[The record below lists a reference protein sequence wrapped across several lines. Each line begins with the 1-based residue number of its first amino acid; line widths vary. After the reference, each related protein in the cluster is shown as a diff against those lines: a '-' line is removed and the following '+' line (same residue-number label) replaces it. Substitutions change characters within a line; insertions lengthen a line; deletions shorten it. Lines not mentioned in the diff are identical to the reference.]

1 MKKLLLML
9 FLIPNISFALPI
21 TLNEYISKHP
31 SWNTSD
37 KSSFSYITS
46 RCGILF
52 VVISERYK
60 NMTGGEEIYKMALTN
75 AVIFSKVSSDTY
87 KEMGGK
93 TNAFQE
99 RAKKWARIYG
109 EEGVN
114 NIDVYGEMIH
124 GDVKRDVSS
133 CMDKVMPAI

>member
-1 MKKLLLML
+1 MKKLLFLL
-9 FLIPNISFALPI
+9 FLIPNITYALPV

-31 SWNTSD
+31 SWSSSD
-37 KSSFSYITS
+37 KTSFSYITS

-60 NMTGGEEIYKMALTN
+60 DMTGGEEIYKMSLMN
-75 AVIFSKVSSDTY
+75 AVTFTKVSSDTY
-87 KEMGGK
+87 KAIGGE

-109 EEGVN
+109 EEGVS

-124 GDVKRDVSS
+124 GDIKSDVSS
-133 CMDKVMPAI
+133 CMDKVMPVI